1 MRSLIVER
9 KPLPES
15 RRGDFGSM
23 VTITAECN
31 RFLWHMM
38 RRIAG
43 TLVQVGLGKMSE
55 ADVAELLA
63 GKGQPIQHSN
73 TSVANGTSSI
83 SSKSKRTSG
92 CKQLLAYT
100 APARG
105 LCLDHVFYEYER
117 EVEGHTYTPR

>member
-9 KPLPES
+9 KPLRES
-15 RRGDFGSM
+15 QPSDFGST
-23 VTITAECN
+23 VTITAVCN
-31 RFLWHMM
+31 RFLWNMM

-43 TLVQVGLGKMSE
+43 TLVQVGLGKMTE
-55 ADVAELLA
+55 ADVAKLLA
-63 GKGQPIQHSN
+63 SKGQPIHQSS
-73 TSVANGTSSI
+73 TSVANGTILSR
-83 SSKSKRTSG
+83 SKRKST

-117 EVEGHTYTPR
+117 EVEGHMFTPR